1 MLCAALSAG
10 VSTPAS
16 AQQATFVDDDGE
28 SADVRVHP
36 TLELYARDAMDPC
49 VPGSLQ
55 IRITLA
61 NMYPEGIVK
70 FDLYGADP
78 DAFLERSGKLRRV
91 RVEAKRSG
99 QKVCIDVPEP
109 GTYAVTSYHDLDA
122 DRDLDKK
129 WNFKPKEPYGM
140 SNNLEIKQ
148 LRLPKFEEAA
158 FEVGMSGA
166 DIDLIYYGKKAGV
179 IGGAERKGKS
189 DPDSDGDDD

>member
-1 MLCAALSAG
+1 MTLLCAALSVGAG
-10 VSTPAS
+10 

-28 SADVRVHP
+28 AADMPVHP
-36 TLELYARDAMDPC
+36 TLPLYARDAMDPC

-78 DAFLERSGKLRRV
+78 DEFLERSGKLRRV

-140 SNNLEIKQ
+140 SNNIEIKQ

-158 FEVGMSGA
+158 FEVGMGGA

-179 IGGAERKGKS
+179 IGGAERRDKS
-189 DPDSDGDDD
+189 DKDSDGDDD

>member
-1 MLCAALSAG
+1 MLCAALAVPAG
-10 VSTPAS
+10 
-16 AQQATFVDDDGE
+16 AQQASFVDSDGE

-36 TLELYARDAMDPC
+36 TLELYARDAMDVC

-61 NMYPEGIVK
+61 NMYPQGIVK

-78 DAFLERSGKLRRV
+78 DEFLEKSGKLRRV
-91 RVEAKRSG
+91 RVEARQSG
-99 QKVCIDVPEP
+99 QKVCIDVPEA

-129 WNFKPKEPYGM
+129 WNFKPKEPYAM
-140 SNNLEIKQ
+140 SGNLEIKQ

-158 FEVGMSGA
+158 FEVGVGGA
-166 DIDLIYYGKKAGV
+166 DIELLYYGKKAGV
-179 IGGAERKGKS
+179 VGGAERKSK
-189 DPDSDGDDD
+189 DDKDDD